1 MNFTELTKRDGS
13 KYLYDFDTGW
23 EIYDKGDDKPAF
35 WSNNREGRNMDA
47 SETYADLRTRLL
59 PSCEPDPAL
68 LQKLKHVD
76 EQFIAEIRTMP
87 LHELQRRVLIQ
98 KDWLGSYSKCL
109 DGLGIR
115 NIGVESAWNP
125 TDIRRAVESLKSN
138 KA

>member
-23 EIYDKGDDKPAF
+23 EIFDKGDQPA
-35 WSNNREGRNMDA
+35 WWTNNREGRNMDA
-47 SETYADLRTRLL
+47 SETYAVLRSRLL

-68 LQKLKHVD
+68 LRKLKHVD
-76 EQFIAEIRTMP
+76 DAFVADVRAMP

-98 KDWLGSYSKCL
+98 KDWLGSYSTCL

-125 TDIRRAVESLKSN
+125 TDIRRAVQSLQAN